1 MSEPSVTPGEWL
13 ALVVTSMLAGM
24 GSAMAWFSNSKKEL
38 NTRMTNIDG
47 PQGRMACYEESHAL
61 LDKQIAVVETCQEN
75 TANTLV
81 ELKGLHKD
89 MNQKLDD
96 VLKEIRRS

>member
-1 MSEPSVTPGEWL
+1 MVL
-13 ALVVTSMLAGM
+13 AVTSMLAGM
-24 GSAMAWFSNSKKEL
+24 GGAMAWFNKSKQEL
-38 NTRMTNIDG
+38 LTRMTNIDG
-47 PQGRMACYEESHAL
+47 PKGRMACYEESHAL

-81 ELKGLHKD
+81 ELKALHKD
-89 MNQKLDD
+89 MNRKLDD